1 MKIEEYLKKMPHL
14 ETDRLLL
21 RKIEAEDLDDIFE
34 FSSDPFVAHHM
45 TWEVNRT
52 KEETWEKFLKRA
64 LAGYEKGQSGDAA
77 IIFKKT
83 RKVIGTCS
91 YIDWSNQHNSAE
103 IGYVLNRHYWGF
115 GYATE
120 AVKELIKFGF
130 EHMQLNRI
138 QGRCDHDNFASEK
151 VMQKSGMLFEGILRK
166 SEFIKGEFRDTKVF
180 SILREEYL
188 ISLTGPI

>member
-1 MKIEEYLKKMPHL
+1 MVKTESIIIFKGAAYEDRRILKKMPHL
-14 ETDRLLL
+14 ETNCLLL

-34 FSSDPFVAHHM
+34 FSSDLFVAYHM
-45 TWEVNRT
+45 TWEVNKT

-64 LAGYEKGQSGDAA
+64 LAGYEKGQSGNAA
-77 IIFKKT
+77 IVLKKT

-91 YIDWSNQHNSAE
+91 YIDWSNQHSSAE

-151 VMQKSGMLFEGILRK
+151 VMQKSGMSFEGILRK
-166 SEFIKGEFRDTKVF
+166 SEFIKGNSEIQKFF
-180 SILREEYL
+180 L
-188 ISLTGPI
+188 